1 MTPKIKFGTDGWRG
15 IIADDFTFANVRY
28 CAQAVAEHLRDQNL
42 APRGM
47 VVGYDTRFASE
58 RFAAAVAEVFAGNGI
73 KTLLC
78 QQATP
83 TPIVSYGVTHEKAAG
98 AVIITAS
105 HNPGQ
110 WNGFKIKSPDGSSA
124 PTQVEADVESRLP
137 QIIAQDRV
145 KRLELEECLSKGIIR
160 YVDLSTAYFDHI
172 SGLVDLQS
180 LRQSGLRIAVDSMF
194 GAGSG
199 YFKRALGGGNTEVI
213 EINGER
219 NPIFPGIQPE
229 PIARHLKKL
238 SVTVQDTGASIGLAT
253 DGDADRI
260 GAVDEKGQPLTP
272 LQIFALLALY
282 FFEVRGERGP
292 IVRTIT
298 TTSML
303 DRLGKIYGV
312 PVYETKVGFKYV
324 APVMMSENALIGGE
338 ESSGFGFRGH
348 IPERDGIL
356 AGLYLLDFMN
366 RLKKFPSQ
374 LIDYLYSKVGPHHY
388 NRVDLEFP
396 PADREKIIARIA
408 GKTPAE
414 IGGARVVKVNT
425 ADGFHFALADGS
437 WLLVRFSGTEPI
449 LRIYAEASTL
459 ERANLIIAEGKRLL
473 GV

>member
-1 MTPKIKFGTDGWRG
+1 MIPKIKFGTDGWRG

-28 CAQAVAEHLRDQNL
+28 CAQSVVEYLRDKGL
-42 APRGM
+42 DSRGM

-73 KTLLC
+73 KTDLC
-78 QQATP
+78 TQATP
-83 TPIVSYGVTHEKAAG
+83 TPIVSYGVTRQKAAG

-124 PTQVEADVESRLP
+124 PTQVEAEIESRLP
-137 QIIAQDRV
+137 QIIAQDKI
-145 KRLELEECLSKGIIR
+145 KRLDLEEGLAKGIIR
-160 YVDLSTAYFDHI
+160 YLDPTPTYFEHI
-172 SGLVDLQS
+172 AHLVDLES
-180 LRQSGLRIAVDSMF
+180 LRQSGLKITVDSMF

-199 YFKRALGGGNTEVI
+199 CFKKVLQGGQTEVI

-229 PIARHLKKL
+229 PIARHLTKL
-238 SVTVQDTGASIGLAT
+238 SATIRQNGAAIGLAT

-260 GAVDEKGQPLTP
+260 GVVDEKGSPLTP

-282 FFEVRGERGP
+282 LFEVRGERGP
-292 IVRTIT
+292 IVKTVT

-303 DRLGKIYGV
+303 DKLGKIYNV

-324 APVMMSENALIGGE
+324 APIMMAENALIGGE

-356 AGLYLLDFMN
+356 AGLYLLDLMN
-366 RLKKFPSQ
+366 KLNKSPSQ
-374 LIDYLYSKVGPHHY
+374 LIELLYSKVGPHHY

-396 PADREKIIARIA
+396 PADREKIIGRIA
-408 GKTPAE
+408 GKTPSQ
-414 IGGARVVKVNT
+414 IGGAKVIKVNT
-425 ADGFHFALADGS
+425 ADGFHLSLADGS
-437 WLLVRFSGTEPI
+437 WLLIRFSGTEPI
-449 LRIYAEASTL
+449 LRIYAEAASL
-459 ERANLIIAEGKRLL
+459 DRANSLIAEGKKLL

>member
-1 MTPKIKFGTDGWRG
+1 MIPKIKFGTDGWRG
-15 IIADDFTFANVRY
+15 IIAEDFTFANVRY
-28 CAQAVAEHLRDQNL
+28 CAQSVADYLRDKGT
-42 APRGM
+42 ASRGM

-58 RFAAAVAEVFAGNGI
+58 RFAAAVAEVLAANGI
-73 KTLLC
+73 RVHLC
-78 QQATP
+78 LQATP
-83 TPIVSYGVTHEKAAG
+83 TPLISYGVTHQKAAG

-110 WNGFKIKSPDGSSA
+110 WNGFKIKSQDGSSA
-124 PTQVEADVESRLP
+124 PTEVEAEIESRLP
-137 QIIAQDRV
+137 QIIAQDRI
-145 KRLELEECLSKGIIR
+145 KRLDLEEGLAKGIIQ
-160 YVDLSTAYFDHI
+160 YLDIAPVYIDHI
-172 SGLVDLQS
+172 SKLVDLQS

-199 YFKRALGGGNTEVI
+199 YFKRILEGGRTTVN

-229 PIARHLKKL
+229 PIARHLTKL
-238 SVTVQDTGASIGLAT
+238 SATIIDTGAAVGLAT

-260 GAVDEKGQPLTP
+260 GVVDEKGHPLTP

-282 FFEVRGERGP
+282 LFEVRGERGP
-292 IVRTIT
+292 IVKTVT

-303 DRLGKIYGV
+303 DQLGKIYNV

-324 APVMMSENALIGGE
+324 APIMMAKNALIGGE

-356 AGLYLLDFMN
+356 AGLYFLDLMGK
-366 RLKKFPSQ
+366 LKKSPSQ
-374 LIDYLYSKVGPHHY
+374 LLEYLYSKVGPHHY

-396 PADREKIIARIA
+396 PADREKIIGRIA
-408 GKTPAE
+408 GKTPSDIA
-414 IGGARVVKVNT
+414 GTKVAKVNT
-425 ADGFHFALADGS
+425 VDGFHFSLADGS

-449 LRIYAEASTL
+449 LRIYAEASSL
-459 ERANLIIAEGKRLL
+459 ERANSLIAEGRKLL

>member
-1 MTPKIKFGTDGWRG
+1 MIPKIKFGTDGWRG

-28 CAQAVAEHLRDQNL
+28 CAQAVAEYLRDKEL
-42 APRGM
+42 ASRGM

-58 RFAAAVAEVFAGNGI
+58 RFAAAVAEVFAGNDI
-73 KTLLC
+73 KTHLC
-78 QQATP
+78 PQATP

-105 HNPGQ
+105 HNPSQ

-124 PTQVEADVESRLP
+124 PTEVEAEVESRLP
-137 QIIAQDRV
+137 QIMAQDNI
-145 KRLELEECLSKGIIR
+145 KRLDLEEGLSNGIIR
-160 YVDLSTAYFDHI
+160 YLDPAPAYFDHI
-172 SGLVDLQS
+172 AHLVDLQS
-180 LRQSGLRIAVDSMF
+180 LRRSGLKMIVDSMF

-199 YFKRALGGGNTEVI
+199 HFKRVLGGGSTEII

-238 SVTVQDTGASIGLAT
+238 SATVKENGASIGLAT

-260 GAVDEKGQPLTP
+260 GVVDEKGQPLTP

-282 FFEVRGERGP
+282 LFEVRGERGP
-292 IVRTIT
+292 IVKTVT

-303 DRLGKIYGV
+303 DKLGKIYDV

-324 APVMMSENALIGGE
+324 APIMMAENALIGGE

-356 AGLYLLDFMN
+356 AGLYLLDLMN
-366 RLKKFPSQ
+366 KLRKSPSQ

-396 PADREKIIARIA
+396 PADREKIIGRIA
-408 GKTPAE
+408 GKTPTE
-414 IGGARVVKVNT
+414 IGGAKVIKVNT
-425 ADGFHFALADGS
+425 ADGFHLSLADGS

-449 LRIYAEASTL
+449 LRIYAEAGSL
-459 ERANLIIAEGKRLL
+459 ERANSMIAEGKKLL

>member
-1 MTPKIKFGTDGWRG
+1 MIPKIKFGTDGWRG

-28 CAQAVAEHLRDQNL
+28 CAQSVVEYLRDKGL
-42 APRGM
+42 DSRGM

-73 KTLLC
+73 KTDLC
-78 QQATP
+78 TQATP
-83 TPIVSYGVTHEKAAG
+83 TPIVSYGVTHQKAAG

-124 PTQVEADVESRLP
+124 PTQVEAEIESRLP
-137 QIIAQDRV
+137 QIIAQDKI
-145 KRLELEECLSKGIIR
+145 KRLDLEEGLAKGIIR
-160 YVDLSTAYFDHI
+160 YLDPTPTYFEHI
-172 SGLVDLQS
+172 AHLVDLES
-180 LRQSGLRIAVDSMF
+180 LRQSGLKITVDSMF

-199 YFKRALGGGNTEVI
+199 CFKKVLQGGKTEVI

-229 PIARHLKKL
+229 PIARHLTKL
-238 SVTVQDTGASIGLAT
+238 SATIRQNGAAIGLAT

-260 GAVDEKGQPLTP
+260 GVVDEKGSPLTP

-282 FFEVRGERGP
+282 LFEVRGERGP
-292 IVRTIT
+292 IVKTVT
-298 TTSML
+298 TTTML
-303 DRLGKIYGV
+303 DKLGKIYNV
-312 PVYETKVGFKYV
+312 PVYETKVGFKHV
-324 APVMMSENALIGGE
+324 APVMMAENALIGGE

-356 AGLYLLDFMN
+356 AGLYLLDLMN
-366 RLKKFPSQ
+366 KLNKSPSQ
-374 LIDYLYSKVGPHHY
+374 LIELLYSKVGPHHY

-396 PADREKIIARIA
+396 PADREKIIGRIA
-408 GKTPAE
+408 GKTPSQ
-414 IGGARVVKVNT
+414 IGGAKVIKVNT
-425 ADGFHFALADGS
+425 ADGFHLSLADGS
-437 WLLVRFSGTEPI
+437 WLLIRFSGTEPI
-449 LRIYAEASTL
+449 LRIYAEAASL
-459 ERANLIIAEGKRLL
+459 DRANSLIAEGKKLL